1 MKNDREGNRQGK
13 CLSPPRRDASL
24 LWARIFT
31 GGRVFRS
38 LCYARGN
45 NNALNNVESG
55 LLGDKIRIRNNEAIR
70 PRAVVF
76 FPRATRGERKSKIM
90 FLTYCDSEEK

>member
-13 CLSPPRRDASL
+13 CLSPLPRDSFL
-24 LWARIFT
+24 LWAGIFT

-55 LLGDKIRIRNNEAIR
+55 LLGDKMRNNEAIR

-90 FLTYCDSEEK
+90 FLTYCDSEGK

>member
-13 CLSPPRRDASL
+13 CLSSLPRDAFLS
-24 LWARIFT
+24 WAGIFT

-38 LCYARGN
+38 LCFARGN

-55 LLGDKIRIRNNEAIR
+55 LLGDKVRNNEAIR
-70 PRAVVF
+70 PRAVVLLSQSHAR
-76 FPRATRGERKSKIM
+76 RA
-90 FLTYCDSEEK
+90 EK